1 MDEGFSG
8 TVRISNISD
17 FIAPSA
23 NCIIPLEARV
33 VEEPLVAVR
42 KRQTVKEET
51 KKGAVKISLNDC
63 LACSGC
69 ITSAETVLV
78 EEQSITRLLEGMTG
92 KQLSVITVCPQSV
105 CSIAVK
111 RKISV
116 PRAAQLIA
124 SYFFSKGAHYVVDST
139 FGRSFC
145 LEEAYHEFQ
154 SRSSRPV
161 LVSSC
166 PGFVCYAEKSHEA
179 FLLPFVSKVRS
190 PQAVTG
196 ALVKDYLSRRL
207 RVPVK
212 SIYHAAVMPCFD
224 KKLEASRPDF
234 YVPGTEGVRE
244 TDCVISTVEVDS
256 LLDDD
261 ISITE
266 SEVEGWLGNF
276 SRGFLYG
283 NPGGT
288 SGGFADMLVKR
299 FVSEY
304 GGEVKEER
312 LAKNLE
318 VLTVHRDGDV
328 VLRAARVYGFRNIQN
343 LVRKMKNSKS
353 HYDYVDV
360 QACPN
365 SCGNG
370 GAQIRAD
377 TAEEREHI
385 LNNVEKA
392 YATIQE
398 DCTRKMREVANEW
411 SALNPDWRKLLYTD
425 YHGVTGNIAQKL
437 QW

>member
-1 MDEGFSG
+1 MS
-8 TVRISNISD
+8 
-17 FIAPSA
+17 
-23 NCIIPLEARV
+23 
-33 VEEPLVAVR
+33 
-42 KRQTVKEET
+42 
-51 KKGAVKISLNDC
+51 
-63 LACSGC
+63 
-69 ITSAETVLV
+69 
-78 EEQSITRLLEGMTG
+78 G
-92 KQLSVITVCPQSV
+92 KQISVVTVCPQSV

-116 PRAAQLIA
+116 SQAARMIA

-145 LEEAYHEFQ
+145 LEEAYHEFE
-154 SRSSRPV
+154 SRSSRPL

-166 PGFVCYAEKSHEA
+166 PGLVCYAEKSHDA
-179 FLLPFVSKVRS
+179 FLLPFLSKVRS

-196 ALVKDYLSRRL
+196 ALVKDYLSRRFE
-207 RVPVK
+207 VPVD

-234 YVPGTEGVRE
+234 YVPGTDSVRE

-256 LLDDD
+256 LLDDVD
-261 ISITE
+261 NITE
-266 SEVEGWLGNF
+266 SEVEGWLGDF
-276 SRGFLYG
+276 SRGVLYG

-288 SGGFADMLVKR
+288 SGGFAEMLVRR
-299 FVSEY
+299 FVSHH

-318 VLTVHRDGDV
+318 VLTVRQNEEA
-328 VLRAARVYGFRNIQN
+328 VLRVARVYGFRNIQN
-343 LVRKMKNSKS
+343 LVRKMKNNKS
-353 HYDYVDV
+353 LYDYVDV

-365 SCGNG
+365 GCGNG

-377 TAEEREHI
+377 TAEERERI
-385 LNNVEKA
+385 LSNVEEA
-392 YATIQE
+392 YAAMQGDATQ
-398 DCTRKMREVANEW
+398 KMREVANEW
-411 SALNPDWRKLLYTD
+411 SALNPKWKTLLYTD

>member
-23 NCIIPLEARV
+23 
-33 VEEPLVAVR
+33 
-42 KRQTVKEET
+42 
-51 KKGAVKISLNDC
+51 GAVKISLNDC

-78 EEQSITRLLEGMTG
+78 EEQSLTRLLEGMSS

-111 RKISV
+111 RQIPVSQ
-116 PRAAQLIA
+116 AAQLIA

-139 FGRSFC
+139 FGRFLC

-154 SRSSRPV
+154 SRSTRPL

-179 FLLPFVSKVRS
+179 FLLPFISKVRS

-196 ALVKDYLSRRL
+196 ALVKDYLSRSL
-207 RVPVK
+207 NVPVE

-234 YVPGTEGVRE
+234 HVPGTTDVRE

-256 LLDDD
+256 LLDDVSD
-261 ISITE
+261 ITQSNA
-266 SEVEGWLGNF
+266 EGWLGDF
-276 SRGFLYG
+276 SRGVLYG

-288 SGGFADMLVKR
+288 SGGFAEMLVR
-299 FVSEY
+299 RYVSEH
-304 GGEVKEER
+304 GGQIKEER
-312 LAKNLE
+312 LAKNLD
-318 VLTVHRDGDV
+318 VLSVHRNDSV
-328 VLRAARVYGFRNIQN
+328 ILRAARVYGFRNIQN
-343 LVRKMKNSKS
+343 LVRKMKNNKNF
-353 HYDYVDV
+353 YDYVEV

-365 SCGNG
+365 GCGNG
-370 GAQIRAD
+370 GAQIRGE
-377 TAEEREHI
+377 TTEEREQI
-385 LNNVEKA
+385 LSNVEKSF
-392 YATIQE
+392 ATIQE
-398 DCTRKMREVANEW
+398 DATPETQRITREWNE
-411 SALNPDWRKLLYTD
+411 LNPGWRKLLYTD
-425 YHGVTGNIAQKL
+425 YHSVTGNIAQKL

>member
-23 NCIIPLEARV
+23 NCIIPLETRV

-42 KRQTVKEET
+42 KKQPTKSEG

-69 ITSAETVLV
+69 ITSAETALV
-78 EEQSITRLLEGMTG
+78 EEQSLTRLLEGMSS

-111 RKISV
+111 RQIPVSH
-116 PRAAQLIA
+116 AAQLIA
-124 SYFFSKGAHYVVDST
+124 SYFFSKGA
-139 FGRSFC
+139 
-145 LEEAYHEFQ
+145 Q
-154 SRSSRPV
+154 
-161 LVSSC
+161 
-166 PGFVCYAEKSHEA
+166 
-179 FLLPFVSKVRS
+179 S

-196 ALVKDYLSRRL
+196 ALVKDYLSRSL
-207 RVPVK
+207 KVPVE

-234 YVPGTEGVRE
+234 HVPGTTDVRE

-256 LLDDD
+256 LLDDVSD
-261 ISITE
+261 ITQSNA
-266 SEVEGWLGNF
+266 EGWLGDF
-276 SRGFLYG
+276 SRGVLYG

-288 SGGFADMLVKR
+288 SGGFAEMLVSR
-299 FVSEY
+299 YVSEH
-304 GGEVKEER
+304 GGQIKEER
-312 LAKNLE
+312 LAKNLDIIS
-318 VLTVHRDGDV
+318 VHRNDAV

-343 LVRKMKNSKS
+343 LVRKMKNNKNF
-353 HYDYVDV
+353 YDYVEV

-365 SCGNG
+365 GCGNG
-370 GAQIRAD
+370 GAQIRGE
-377 TAEEREHI
+377 TTEEREQI
-385 LNNVEKA
+385 LSNVEKSF
-392 YATIQE
+392 ATIQE
-398 DCTRKMREVANEW
+398 DATPETQRITREWNE
-411 SALNPDWRKLLYTD
+411 LNPGWRKLLYTD
-425 YHGVTGNIAQKL
+425 YHSVTGNITQKL